1 MDPKDEKG
9 KLWMNGQ
16 LIPWMD
22 AKIHVLSHVVSYGSS
37 VFEGIRCYE
46 TPQGPSIFRL
56 RDHIR
61 RLFDSARIYRIA
73 VPFSQDEI
81 MVACRQVIKV
91 NQLQSGYLRPLVY
104 RGYNTLGVD
113 PSKCPVE
120 VVVAALNWG
129 RYLGE
134 EAITQGVDICVS
146 SWNRLAPNTMPSMAK
161 AGSNYMN
168 SQLMK
173 MEAMAN
179 GYSEAIA
186 LDVNGNVSEGS
197 GENVFLVRDGVLYT
211 PLLANSILPG
221 ITRQCVMTL
230 IREMGMEVV
239 ETVIPREMLYL
250 ADEIFFTGTAA
261 EVSPVRSVDH
271 YTIGSGRRG
280 PVTEKIQSRYF
291 DHIYGKCQ
299 DRYGWHD
306 FVR

>member
-61 RLFDSARIYRIA
+61 RLFDSAHIYRIEI
-73 VPFSQDEI
+73 PFSQDEV
-81 MVACRQVIKV
+81 MEACRQVIKI
-91 NQLQSGYLRPLVY
+91 NQLKSGYLRPLVF

-113 PSKCPVE
+113 PSKCPVD

-134 EAITQGVDICVS
+134 EAISQGVDICVS

-179 GYSEAIA
+179 GFSEAIA

-211 PLLANSILPG
+211 PLVANSILPG

-230 IREMGMEVV
+230 IREMGLEVV

-271 YTIGSGRRG
+271 YTVGAGRRG

-291 DHIYGKCQ
+291 EHIYGKCQ

>member
-22 AKIHVLSHVVSYGSS
+22 AKIHVLSHVISYGSS

-261 EVSPVRSVDH
+261 EVSPVRSVDR
-271 YTIGSGRRG
+271 YTVGAGRRG
-280 PVTEKIQSRYF
+280 PITEKIQSRYF

>member
-16 LIPWMD
+16 LIPWME

-61 RLFDSARIYRIA
+61 RLFDSAHIYRIGI
-73 VPFSQDEI
+73 PFSQEEV
-81 MVACRQVIKV
+81 MEACRQVIRV
-91 NQLQSGYLRPLVY
+91 NQLKSAYLRPLVF

-120 VVVAALNWG
+120 VVVAAMSWG

-173 MEAMAN
+173 MEALAN
-179 GYSEAIA
+179 GYAEAIA
-186 LDVNGNVSEGS
+186 LDVNGNISEGA

-211 PLLANSILPG
+211 PLMASSILPG

-230 IREMGMEVV
+230 IREMGLEVV
-239 ETVIPREMLYL
+239 ETAIPREMLYL

-271 YTIGSGRRG
+271 YIVGAGRRG

-291 DHIYGKCQ
+291 EHIYGKCQ

>member
-61 RLFDSARIYRIA
+61 RLFDSAHIYRIEI
-73 VPFSQDEI
+73 PFSQEEV
-81 MVACRQVIKV
+81 MEACRQVIRV
-91 NQLQSGYLRPLVY
+91 NQLKSAYLRPLVF

-113 PSKCPVE
+113 PSKCPVD

-134 EAITQGVDICVS
+134 EAISQGVDICVS

-179 GYSEAIA
+179 GFAEAIA

-211 PLLANSILPG
+211 PLMANSILPG

>member
-16 LIPWMD
+16 LIPWME

-61 RLFDSARIYRIA
+61 RLFDSAHIYRIGI
-73 VPFSQDEI
+73 PFSQEEV
-81 MVACRQVIKV
+81 MEACRQVIRV
-91 NQLQSGYLRPLVY
+91 NQLKSAYLRPLVF

-120 VVVAALNWG
+120 VVVAAMSWG

-173 MEAMAN
+173 MEALAN
-179 GYSEAIA
+179 GYAEAIA
-186 LDVNGNVSEGS
+186 LDVNGNISEGS

-211 PLLANSILPG
+211 PLMASSILPG

-230 IREMGMEVV
+230 IREMGLEVV
-239 ETVIPREMLYL
+239 ETAIPREMLYL

-271 YTIGSGRRG
+271 YIVGAGRRG

-291 DHIYGKCQ
+291 EHIYGKCQ

>member
-9 KLWMNGQ
+9 KIWMNGQ

-22 AKIHVLSHVVSYGSS
+22 AKIHVLSHVISYGSS

-61 RLFDSARIYRIA
+61 RLFDSAHIYRIEI
-73 VPFSQDEI
+73 PFSQDEI
-81 MVACRQVIKV
+81 MEACRQVIKV
-91 NQLQSGYLRPLVY
+91 NQLKSGYLRPLVF

-113 PSKCPVE
+113 PSKCPVD

-134 EAITQGVDICVS
+134 EAISQGVDICVS

-173 MEAMAN
+173 MEAIAN
-179 GYSEAIA
+179 GFSEAIA

-230 IREMGMEVV
+230 IREMGLEVV

-271 YTIGSGRRG
+271 YTVGAGRRG

-291 DHIYGKCQ
+291 EHIYGKCQ

>member
-1 MDPKDEKG
+1 MDPKDEQG

-261 EVSPVRSVDH
+261 EVSPVRSVDR
-271 YTIGSGRRG
+271 YTVGAGRRG
-280 PVTEKIQSRYF
+280 PITEKIQSRYF